1 MRKRGIPTAYKGIMY
16 RSRQEARYAAFWDWL
31 GWRFTYEPFDANG
44 YIPDFLIH
52 GDNPLL
58 AEVKTAHT
66 RDEYEREIPK
76 IVAGLEGSW
85 KHDFLIVGFDP
96 LPQFDDV
103 MSGDNIPAAGLLSD
117 RKGWGY
123 RRWALVPLRGV

>member
-58 AEVKTAHT
+58 AEVKTALNEAFAIELRLVT
-66 RDEYEREIPK
+66 R
-76 IVAGLEGSW
+76 S
-85 KHDFLIVGFDP
+85 
-96 LPQFDDV
+96 LPTHLPV
-103 MSGDNIPAAGLLSD
+103 LT
-117 RKGWGY
+117 
-123 RRWALVPLRGV
+123 